1 MRHEVQDGEP
11 DADVLRP
18 LGHGAAGLAH
28 ELLRVQPDLHP
39 VVEQREERRQR
50 EGRHEDGDEAKL
62 EDCGREEEER
72 VVREGLMVCGESG
85 VSGGVSSS
93 LAQLH
98 P

>member
-28 ELLRVQPDLHP
+28 EFLRVQPDLHP

-50 EGRHEDGDEAKL
+50 EGRHEDGDEAEL
-62 EDCGREEEER
+62 EDCGRR
-72 VVREGLMVCGESG
+72 RRGSSG
-85 VSGGVSSS
+85 KG
-93 LAQLH
+93 
-98 P
+98 